1 MCQVKSM
8 YRFMKI
14 HYFFQVFREWWRILT
29 AYQYSQC
36 FRSMLYFLLSQ
47 CTTPNMWAIFLSFS
61 PFSITIKRF
70 LLKIIPFGNFQYS
83 NDVLSFVFNVMCI
96 VCSTI
101 WPSFYSYYATV
112 ATEQILTIGDA
123 TYNSNW
129 FNYPVKMQKHVVL
142 IVARSQKRVL
152 FSGLNLMY
160 CTVEYFGKVSNPLGY
175 YWIKTIWLEWVWD
188 VEFNLTFFLDS

>member
-1 MCQVKSM
+1 MSSQINVQIHENTLFFPSVSRMVADINSLSIFAMLPINAVFFAITM
-8 YRFMKI
+8 YNTEYVSR
-14 HYFFQVFREWWRILT
+14 
-29 AYQYSQC
+29 
-36 FRSMLYFLLSQ
+36 
-47 CTTPNMWAIFLSFS
+47 FLSFS

-129 FNYPVKMQKHVVL
+129 FNYPVKMQKHVIL

-188 VEFNLTFFLDS
+188 VEFNLTFF